1 MSGSLKR
8 RAKRQAK
15 RTGKSGAVFA
25 APYQPGRME
34 QYYNNVTRKHSSGMA
49 LCMYYFFGIK
59 MHDLYGFGAKRLSRL
74 FNAVDEA
81 MSGFSTG
88 DFDANVLT
96 QELYEKTGIDYRG

>member
-1 MSGSLKR
+1 MSLRSLKR
-8 RAKRQAK
+8 KAKQKHNVMKVRV
-15 RTGKSGAVFA
+15 T
-25 APYQPGRME
+25 QPQPWKIER
-34 QYYNNVTRKHSSGMA
+34 YYDDLTRKHSSGMA

-88 DFDANVLT
+88 DFDADALT

>member
-1 MSGSLKR
+1 MSGSIKR

-15 RTGKSGAVFA
+15 RTGKSVAVFA
-25 APYQPGRME
+25 APHQPGKIDR
-34 QYYNNVTRKHSSGMA
+34 YYENITKKHSSGMA

-88 DFDANVLT
+88 DFDADALT

>member
-15 RTGKSGAVFA
+15 RTGKSVAVFA
-25 APYQPGRME
+25 APYQSGNIDR
-34 QYYNNVTRKHSSGMA
+34 YYEKRIKEHSANMA
-49 LCMYYFFGIK
+49 MCMYYYFGIK

-81 MSGFSTG
+81 MAGFSTG
-88 DFDANVLT
+88 DFDADKLT